1 MERIGVLPN
10 RWNGPIKREHLSE
23 QRRAWS
29 REKNQTHQEHL
40 SQHDALAAD
49 LQTASIRHAESMDI
63 DKALQEKIKALR
75 VRSQQDSSSK
85 QEIKVIQK
93 EIEIEKEK
101 RRELKIEKTRI
112 KKTMQELKD
121 SGLNRSRINGRRP
134 TSSTPTPTAQVD
146 NPPSRSDID
155 NFLPNINDSEH
166 LEVPSMF
173 TVLPISLFKIQIKGP
188 FLDYLNTMESESEDL
203 TVAEA
208 SSMNTAQYFN
218 PNYIPVIEKDNLD
231 SGTGFSGAS

>member
-1 MERIGVLPN
+1 
-10 RWNGPIKREHLSE
+10 
-23 QRRAWS
+23 
-29 REKNQTHQEHL
+29 
-40 SQHDALAAD
+40 
-49 LQTASIRHAESMDI
+49 MDI

-75 VRSQQDSSSK
+75 VHSQQDSSSK

-101 RRELKIEKTRI
+101 RRALKIEKTRI

-121 SGLNRSRINGRRP
+121 SGLNGSRINGRRP

-166 LEVPSMF
+166 HDLEVPSMF
-173 TVLPISLFKIQIKGP
+173 TVLPISLFKNQIIGP
-188 FLDYLNTMESESEDL
+188 FLDYLNTRESESEDL
-203 TVAEA
+203 TMAEA